1 MRTCVCVSG
10 NCALILTP
18 FHFNAYYY
26 YMCLLRDCFCGECTN
41 VCVCVCMYLCVT
53 DTAGMPAFT
62 RDASGQRVRL
72 DDDAAATARAAAGIA
87 GTVSG
92 SGCND
97 GTQSAARPGPPDSSA
112 AFERHWRRQCAT
124 DALKYQYVLSLPPS
138 CIESIFKVEMS
149 SVLLAE
155 SIVACRNELSR
166 RLDTHDV
173 DTTMPPANPES
184 TLTLSSGGGVD
195 DAERRLVADVLLA
208 MSRTGRFNLNSKL
221 IGRRAKDALREL
233 IDTILAPG
241 LADETAS
248 TLRATF
254 AL

>member
-1 MRTCVCVSG
+1 MHV
-10 NCALILTP
+10 
-18 FHFNAYYY
+18 
-26 YMCLLRDCFCGECTN
+26 
-41 VCVCVCMYLCVT
+41 CVT

-62 RDASGQRVRL
+62 RDASGRRVRL

-97 GTQSAARPGPPDSSA
+97 GMQSAAGPGLPDSSA

-124 DALKYQYVLSLPPS
+124 DALKYQYVLSLPPA

-149 SVLLAE
+149 GVLLAE

-166 RLDTHDV
+166 KIDPHDAAHA
-173 DTTMPPANPES
+173 TPPANPES
-184 TLTLSSGGGVD
+184 TLTSSSGGVD
-195 DAERRLVADVLLA
+195 DAERQLVADVLLA
-208 MSRTGRFNLNSKL
+208 MSRTGRFSLNSKL
-221 IGRRAKDALREL
+221 IGRKAKDALREL
-233 IDTILAPG
+233 IDTMLAPG

-248 TLRATF
+248 TLRSAF
-254 AL
+254 GL